1 MNTYEGFIFGHY
13 DSRGG
18 GTFIEDANE
27 LNARNRYIEMGNGL
41 EYDKECAERWSKDE
55 GASPM
60 WAEVHALRD
69 DEEALIRYLTEE
81 DFISPAK
88 LESYRPISEG
98 EDLEWGEHG
107 EQQELANAFE
117 DGLSWATDEIVET
130 TANPFTEVLWWN
142 EQDKVLRLC
151 APDTNPRHPE
161 RNGFAGNSTYSEWPK
176 PEVDERWKRAS
187 FGEDACGLVF
197 VSANYTE

>member
-27 LNARNRYIEMGNGL
+27 LNARKRYIEMGNGL
-41 EYDKECAERWSKDE
+41 EYEKECAERWSKEE
-55 GASPM
+55 GASPE
-60 WAEVHALRD
+60 WANILALRD

-81 DFISPAK
+81 DFIAPAK

-98 EDLEWGEHG
+98 EDLEWNEHG
-107 EQQELANAFE
+107 EQRELANAFDE
-117 DGLSWATDEIVET
+117 GLQWASPEVEET
-130 TANPFTEVLWWN
+130 TANPYKELLWWN
-142 EQDKVLRLC
+142 EELRELKLC
-151 APDTNPRHPE
+151 EPGVNPGQPNETYGTSYWPE
-161 RNGFAGNSTYSEWPK
+161 R
-176 PEVDERWKRAS
+176 ERIPGWKRSS

-197 VSANYTE
+197 VSRNYTE